1 MTKMYAPPVCLNCW
15 HLASIEGDDAS
26 EPIHGRCSWGPMHVS
41 VVDARVFSCGQ
52 RKPLDEP
59 RFVVPTEEVEPDA
72 EELGGAD
79 A

>member
-1 MTKMYAPPVCLNCW
+1 MKTIAPPVCLNCE
-15 HLASIEGDDAS
+15 HLAYVESRNADM
-26 EPIHGRCSWGPMHVS
+26 PITGRCAWGPMHVS

-59 RFVVPTEEVEPDA
+59 RFVVPTEEVEADA
-72 EELGGAD
+72 EELGDAD